1 MNVDIL
7 WSNFLAQ
14 IKEQLSSLAYNTWF
28 SETELYKLEDGKAYI
43 IVPMPIHKKHLIENF
58 STIMSEKLNA
68 ITGSNYELILLLK
81 EEIDIEIPKTTEIVE
96 KVGEEPFK
104 MKIQSNLKS
113 KYTFENFII
122 GNSNKFAHAAALS
135 VAENPGNMYNPL
147 FIYGNSG
154 LGKTHLMHAIG
165 NYIVDNSNKTVL
177 YVTSDNFIQ
186 DFIGMS
192 KKDEH
197 GSNFNYVDFFKNK
210 YRNIDVLIID
220 DIQFLGGATQTQQEF
235 FHTFNN
241 LYNDSKQIIIS
252 SDRSPADLKLLED
265 RLRTRFRWGLTA
277 NIFPPDFDL
286 RCKILKDKMSGHEV
300 AKLVKNEVIEYIPN
314 NCESDVRH
322 LEGAITRLYAY
333 AAMYSPT
340 EINLEFATE
349 ALRDYLSK
357 SVYSTNNI
365 VKIQKAVADYFNIT
379 VENLKSKKRTA
390 NINNARQIAI
400 YICRMTTEE
409 TTTRIGLEFGNRDH
423 STVLHAIEK
432 VSKDIKNDEEL
443 KNQISE
449 IKEKIS

>member
-1 MNVDIL
+1 MD
-7 WSNFLAQ
+7 NFSWDDFLNI
-14 IKEQLSSLAYNTWF
+14 IKSKLSSVSYDTWF
-28 SETELYKLEDGKAYI
+28 KDTKLAKITNDEVFI
-43 IVPMPIHKKHLIENF
+43 EVPMSFHKDFLSK
-58 STIMSEKLNA
+58 TY
-68 ITGSNYELILLLK
+68 YELIDNIIFQLTNKNYNINFVIEDELNDKTNLVSLEK
-81 EEIDIEIPKTTEIVE
+81 DDIK
-96 KVGEEPFK
+96 KKNF
-104 MKIQSNLKS
+104 QSNLNP
-113 KYTFENFII
+113 KYTFDNYVI
-122 GNSNKFAHAAALS
+122 GDSNRFAQTAAVA
-135 VAENPGNMYNPL
+135 VAEQPGKVYNPL
-147 FIYGNSG
+147 FIHGKSG

-165 NYIVDNSNKTVL
+165 NYIVENSDKNVL
-177 YVTSDNFIQ
+177 YVTSDKFIS
-186 DFIGMS
+186 DFIGIN
-192 KKDEH
+192 KKDTD
-197 GSNFNYVDFFKNK
+197 NYDVIDHFKEK
-210 YRNIDVLIID
+210 YRNID
-220 DIQFLGGATQTQQEF
+220 DIQFLGGAEKTQQEF
-235 FHTFNN
+235 FHTFNT
-241 LYNDSKQIIIS
+241 LYDSNKQIIIS
-252 SDRSPADLKLLED
+252 SDRSPDDLKLLED

-300 AKLVKNEVIEYIPN
+300 AKLVKNEVIEYIAN

>member
-1 MNVDIL
+1 MD
-7 WSNFLAQ
+7 NFSWDDFLNI
-14 IKEQLSSLAYNTWF
+14 IKSKLSSVSYDTWF
-28 SETELYKLEDGKAYI
+28 KDTKLAKITNDEVFI
-43 IVPMPIHKKHLIENF
+43 EVPMSFHKDFLSK
-58 STIMSEKLNA
+58 TY
-68 ITGSNYELILLLK
+68 YELIDNIIFQLTNKNYNINFVIEYELNDKTNMVSLEK
-81 EEIDIEIPKTTEIVE
+81 ENIK
-96 KVGEEPFK
+96 KKNF
-104 MKIQSNLKS
+104 QSNLNP
-113 KYTFENFII
+113 KYTFDNYVI
-122 GNSNKFAHAAALS
+122 GDSNRFAQTAAVA
-135 VAENPGNMYNPL
+135 VAEQPGKVYNPL
-147 FIYGNSG
+147 FIHGKSG

-165 NYIVDNSNKTVL
+165 NYIVENSDKNVL
-177 YVTSDNFIQ
+177 YVTSDKFIS
-186 DFIGMS
+186 DFIGIN
-192 KKDEH
+192 KKDTD
-197 GSNFNYVDFFKNK
+197 NYDVIDHFKEK

-220 DIQFLGGATQTQQEF
+220 DIQFLGGAEKTQQEF
-235 FHTFNN
+235 FHTFNT
-241 LYNDSKQIIIS
+241 LYDSNKQIIIS
-252 SDRSPADLKLLED
+252 SDRSPDDLKLLED

-300 AKLVKNEVIEYIPN
+300 AKLVKNEVIEYIAN

-432 VSKDIKNDEEL
+432 VSKDIKNDDEL